1 MVLEAGGVGIVGMEE
16 EAAGLM
22 ASRKQRR
29 ERERGKS
36 GERKRDGGRERE
48 RKEMRYV
55 HQSPGPSDPLPPTK
69 PHILALSAVTPQ
81 WVTDVVPSASHHSSV
96 ASSARKTSTDK
107 TCGETQY

>member
-1 MVLEAGGVGIVGMEE
+1 VVLEAGGVGMVGMEE

-36 GERKRDGGRERE
+36 GERK
-48 RKEMRYV
+48 EMRYV

-69 PHILALSAVTPQ
+69 PHLLALSAVTTQ